1 MPRSIL
7 CYGLGNSWNDRF
19 QQANELALNALGSLQ
34 HLDMVERL
42 IEDSCGGIRYAGDT
56 QHANAAVPRGD
67 YFRNRG
73 HADEVCAN
81 RVQVAYL
88 GGRFVARP
96 KERCVHSFVHPNAQA
111 VCFVDGHFTKA
122 LVVGRGHVVEAQAE
136 AVIVRAGERIDA
148 LQIDVIADD
157 HETAL
162 REFAFDA
169 TGGVGEDHGFH
180 THTREDAD
188 GKRNLLRRIAFVKMY
203 AALHAR
209 DGNSSDFTDYE
220 LSSVPDGRRLG
231 KMRNFCVRNFRGA
244 GKFIGEC
251 AKPGAKNEC
260 NPRPKRCLRKNE
272 VGGFTRA
279 FELAIRAVGGGLS
292 GDFPR
297 RHGFRSFPLGAFL
310 CAHERIPTMEA
321 DIRFAMV
328 PASMARMPNLASWL
342 RCSGASAPMPPIWIP
357 MELKLAKPQRAKV
370 AMAKVRGSSVPFMGP
385 SWPNATNSLITM
397 RVPSRLP
404 IFAASCQGTPISHA
418 TGAKIQP
425 KTVCRLSGNQAM

>member
-1 MPRSIL
+1 MI
-7 CYGLGNSWNDRF
+7 
-19 QQANELALNALGSLQ
+19 
-34 HLDMVERL
+34 ERL
-42 IEDSCGGIRYAGDT
+42 IQDSRRGIRYAGDT

-67 YFRNRG
+67 HFRNRG
-73 HADEVCAN
+73 HADEVCAD
-81 RVQVAYL
+81 RAQVAYL
-88 GGRFVARP
+88 RGRLVARP

-111 VCFVDGHFTKA
+111 VCFADGHFA
-122 LVVGRGHVVEAQAE
+122 EAFVVGCGHVVEAQAE

-260 NPRPKRCLRKNE
+260 NPRPKR
-272 VGGFTRA
+272 
-279 FELAIRAVGGGLS
+279 
-292 GDFPR
+292 
-297 RHGFRSFPLGAFL
+297 
-310 CAHERIPTMEA
+310 
-321 DIRFAMV
+321 
-328 PASMARMPNLASWL
+328 
-342 RCSGASAPMPPIWIP
+342 
-357 MELKLAKPQRAKV
+357 AKV